1 MNGFMRVKGLVNF
14 YELKTFGQLNI
25 SVNKAILKKKMNI
38 ILAGNDIFRTNQYG
52 FNIQQ
57 AGIKASGKRFNDT
70 RRIGLTIRYNFGIR
84 PKEEKTESFEA
95 PAEGNSN

>member
-1 MNGFMRVKGLVNF
+1 MRLKGLQNF

-25 SVNKAILKKKMNI
+25 SLNKAILKKKMNI
-38 ILAGNDIFRTNQYG
+38 ILSGNDIFRTNQYE

-57 AGIKASGKRFNDT
+57 AGINAAGKRFNDT
-70 RRIGLTIRYNFGIR
+70 RKIGLTLRYNFGIK

-95 PAEGNSN
+95 PAEGNNN